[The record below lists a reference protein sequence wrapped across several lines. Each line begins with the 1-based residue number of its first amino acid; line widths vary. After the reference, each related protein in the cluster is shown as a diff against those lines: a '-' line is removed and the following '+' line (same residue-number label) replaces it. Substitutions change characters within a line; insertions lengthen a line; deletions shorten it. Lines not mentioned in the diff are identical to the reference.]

1 MKRIHVLTAVALFL
15 AVLLVACSAA
25 GGREPAAGTEPTPAT
40 DEPATSEVTPE
51 GTPADEVTHGGPIV
65 DYVSLVDALRFAGT
79 TVEPVEGLQQPF
91 FEPMAQVVEV
101 NGERLQ
107 IFEFADE
114 EAALAAAETVSE
126 NGTSVGPTMLTWQ
139 DTPHFYR
146 VDRLIVLYVGSDAG
160 ALDLLQEVLGEQFAG
175 G

>member
-1 MKRIHVLTAVALFL
+1 MKHIHILTAISLFL
-15 AVLLVACSAA
+15 AVLLVACTAA
-25 GGREPAAGTEPTPAT
+25 DGREPAAGAERMPAT
-40 DEPATSEVTPE
+40 DEPATTEATPE
-51 GTPADEVTHGGPIV
+51 GTPADTVTHGGPIV
-65 DYVSLVDALRFAGT
+65 DYVSLVDALRFAGA

-107 IFEFADE
+107 IFEFPGE
-114 EAALAAAETVSE
+114 EAAQAAAETVAES
-126 NGTSVGPTMLTWQ
+126 GTSVGTTMLTWQ

-160 ALDLLQEVLGEQFAG
+160 TLDLLQEVLGEQFAG